1 MAAPAATPRDLIAP
15 AAAPGYAGLVSRAI
29 ALGIDAAVVQ
39 GTLLV
44 IAALL
49 ALVASLV
56 GGVRLESLGQ
66 AIAAAAWILATAA
79 YFVIG
84 WSATGQTLGMRAME
98 LRVVTSAGLV
108 PKPARSVVRVLWLGL
123 CILPLFAGFLPVLF
137 DQRRRG
143 LHDMVSGT
151 VVVHVPP
158 VAPLEDTT

>member
-1 MAAPAATPRDLIAP
+1 MAAPASTPRDLSTP
-15 AAAPGYAGLVSRAI
+15 AAAPGYAGLVSRAV
-29 ALGIDAAVVQ
+29 ALAIDAAVVQ

-49 ALVASLV
+49 ALVGSLA
-56 GGVRLESLGQ
+56 GGVQLESLGQ
-66 AIAAAAWILATAA
+66 VIAAAGWLLATAG

-84 WSATGQTLGMRAME
+84 WSVTGQTLGMRAME
-98 LRVVTSAGLV
+98 LRVMTALGLT
-108 PKPARSVVRVLWLGL
+108 PTLTRSSVRVLWLGL

-151 VVVHVPP
+151 VVVHAPP
-158 VAPLEDTT
+158 AVEP